1 MLPFRYARAATV
13 DQAIA
18 AGAAP
23 NTAFLAGGTEL
34 LNWLRL
40 GVAAPARLVDITR
53 LDGLARIEPLPDG
66 GLRIGALA
74 ALSDVARHERVV
86 GDYPVLHQAILKAA
100 SPQLRN
106 LATIGGNPL
115 QHTRCP
121 YYRAAEPLPCNKRAP
136 GSGCAARYGINDR
149 HAIFGWTDDCVATQP
164 SDPAVAFAALD
175 AVFAT
180 ERTTGSR
187 RIPATELHPL
197 PAAPWP
203 HHVLEPGELITAI
216 ELPRPAPRSAYV
228 KVRERASYE
237 YATVSAA
244 VAIELD
250 GTTIRRA
257 RIALGSVAHRPWRLT
272 ATEQALAG
280 LDTGNA
286 GGLRRSLDES
296 FVEARALAY
305 NGHKIPLAKA
315 AAFRAIELALRTLP

>member
-1 MLPFRYARAATV
+1 MLPFRYARAANV

-23 NTAFLAGGTEL
+23 HTAFLAGGTEL

-40 GVAAPARLVDITR
+40 GIVAPARLVDISR
-53 LDGLARIEPLPDG
+53 LDGLAAIEPLPHG

-74 ALSDVARHERVV
+74 ALSEVAQHERVV
-86 GDYPVLHQAILKAA
+86 CDYPVLHQAIVKAA

-136 GSGCAARYGINDR
+136 GSGCSARVGINDR

-180 ERTTGSR
+180 ERPEGGR
-187 RIPATELHPL
+187 RIAATELHPL
-197 PAAPWP
+197 PAPPWP

-216 ELPRPAPRSAYV
+216 ELPPPAPRSAYV
-228 KVRERASYE
+228 KVRERESYE

-244 VAIELD
+244 AVVELD

-272 ATEQALAG
+272 AAEQALAG
-280 LDTGNA
+280 IPIDNR
-286 GGLRRSLDES
+286 GGLRRALEAS
-296 FVEARALAY
+296 FADARPLAH
-305 NGHKIPLAKA
+305 NGHKVLLA
-315 AAFRAIELALRTLP
+315 RAVALRALELAAGAP

>member
-1 MLPFRYARAATV
+1 MLPFRYARATTI

-40 GVAAPARLVDITR
+40 GVAAPVRLVDITR

-74 ALSDVARHERVV
+74 ALSDVAQDERVV
-86 GDYPVLHQAILKAA
+86 RDYPVLHQAILKAA

-121 YYRAAEPLPCNKRAP
+121 YYRSADSLPCNKRAP
-136 GSGCAARYGINDR
+136 GSGCSARYGLNDG

-164 SDPAVAFAALD
+164 SDPAVALAALD
-175 AVFAT
+175 AAFAT
-180 ERTTGSR
+180 ERPAGGR
-187 RIPATELHPL
+187 RIPATALHPS
-197 PAAPWP
+197 PEPPWP
-203 HHVLEPGELITAI
+203 HHVLDPGELITAI
-216 ELPRPAPRSAYV
+216 ELPPPAPRSAYV
-228 KVRERASYE
+228 KVRERESYE

-244 VAIELD
+244 AVVELD

-257 RIALGSVAHRPWRLT
+257 RLALGSVAHRPWRLT
-272 ATEQALAG
+272 AAEHALVGIATND
-280 LDTGNA
+280 L
-286 GGLRRSLDES
+286 GGLRRSLEES
-296 FVEARALAY
+296 FVEARPLAH
-305 NGHKIPLAKA
+305 NGHKVLLARA
-315 AAFRAIELALRTLP
+315 AAFRALELAARALP

>member
-13 DQAIA
+13 EQAIA

-23 NTAFLAGGTEL
+23 HTAFLAGGTEL

-40 GVAAPARLVDITR
+40 GVAAPTRLVDITR
-53 LDGLARIEPLPDG
+53 LDGLARIEPLPGG

-74 ALSDVARHERVV
+74 ALSQVADDDRVAR
-86 GDYPVLHQAILKAA
+86 GYPVLHQAILKAA

-121 YYRAAEPLPCNKRAP
+121 YYRATDPLPCNKRAP
-136 GSGCAARYGINDR
+136 GSGCSARYGINDR

-175 AVFAT
+175 AVVAT
-180 ERTTGSR
+180 ERATGGR

-197 PAAPWP
+197 PVPPWP

-216 ELPRPAPRSAYV
+216 ELPLPAPRSAYV
-228 KVRERASYE
+228 KVRERESYE

-244 VAIELD
+244 AVVELD
-250 GTTIRRA
+250 GVVLGRVRL
-257 RIALGSVAHRPWRLT
+257 ALGSVAHRPWRLT
-272 ATEQALAG
+272 ASEAALAG
-280 LDTGNA
+280 IAVDDRPA
-286 GGLRRSLDES
+286 LRAALERSFGD
-296 FVEARALAY
+296 ARPLAY
-305 NGHKIPLAKA
+305 NGHKVLLAKA
-315 AAFRAIELALRTLP
+315 AALRALELAARLR

>member
-13 DQAIA
+13 EQAIA

-23 NTAFLAGGTEL
+23 HTAFLAGGTEL

-40 GVAAPARLVDITR
+40 GVAAPVRLVDITR
-53 LDGLARIEPLPDG
+53 LDGLARIEPLAHG

-74 ALSDVARHERVV
+74 ALSQVAEDDRVV
-86 GDYPVLHQAILKAA
+86 RGYPALHQAIVKAA

-121 YYRAAEPLPCNKRAP
+121 YYRTAEPLPCNKRAP
-136 GSGCAARYGINDR
+136 GSGCSARYGVNDR

-164 SDPAVAFAALD
+164 SDPAVALAALD
-175 AVFAT
+175 AVFVT
-180 ERTTGSR
+180 ERATGGR
-187 RIPATELHPL
+187 RIAATELHPP
-197 PAAPWP
+197 PAPPWP

-216 ELPRPAPRSAYV
+216 ELPPPAPHSAYL
-228 KVRERASYE
+228 KVRERESYE

-244 VAIELD
+244 AVVELD
-250 GTTIRRA
+250 GTTLRRV

-272 ATEQALAG
+272 AGEVALVGIAVDHRAG
-280 LDTGNA
+280 LRA
-286 GGLRRSLDES
+286 AIERSFAD
-296 FVEARALAY
+296 ARPLAH
-305 NGHKIPLAKA
+305 NGHKVLLAKA
-315 AAFRAIELALRTLP
+315 VALRALELAARAP

>member
-13 DQAIA
+13 EQAIA

-23 NTAFLAGGTEL
+23 HTAFLAGGTEL

-53 LDGLARIEPLPDG
+53 LDGLARIEPLAHG

-74 ALSDVARHERVV
+74 ALSQVADDDRVAR
-86 GDYPVLHQAILKAA
+86 GYPVLHQAIVKAA

-136 GSGCAARYGINDR
+136 GSGCSARYGINDR

-164 SDPAVAFAALD
+164 SDPAVALAALD
-175 AVFAT
+175 AVFVT
-180 ERTTGSR
+180 ERPAGGR

-197 PAAPWP
+197 PAPPWP

-216 ELPRPAPRSAYV
+216 ELPPPVPRSAYI
-228 KVRERASYE
+228 KVRERESYE

-244 VAIELD
+244 AVVELD
-250 GTTIRRA
+250 GGVLRRV

-272 ATEQALAG
+272 ASEAALVGVAVDHRAG
-280 LDTGNA
+280 LGA
-286 GGLRRSLDES
+286 AIERSFAD
-296 FVEARALAY
+296 ARPLAY
-305 NGHKIPLAKA
+305 NSHKVLLAKA
-315 AAFRAIELALRTLP
+315 VALRAVELAARVP